1 MAYPII
7 EVNFMDYMKQ
17 RFRASSQAE
26 LKMLLQEEIGKE
38 LYEQLQDTKQAL
50 PTSGAFLQAKMPYQV
65 RIR

>member
-1 MAYPII
+1 
-7 EVNFMDYMKQ
+7 MKQ

-38 LYEQLQDTKQAL
+38 LYEQLQYTKQAL